1 MSFESLEL
9 DPILLQ
15 AVEELGFT
23 RPTTI
28 QTQVIPVAMEGR
40 DVMASAPTG
49 TGKTAAFLLPMMQH
63 MIDFPRR
70 RPGPARA
77 LILTPT
83 RELALQITEQAEALA
98 SYTHLKVASIIG
110 GVAEEKQLPALE
122 KTVDIIIAT
131 PGRLMQ
137 YIEDERFDSR
147 DIEILVLDEADRM
160 LDMGFIGDVDRIAAE
175 ARWRKQTMLFS
186 ATLEGAGL
194 RKFAEDLLKDPAEL
208 FAEPPRSERKK
219 IQQLVYFAD
228 TAEHKFQLLK
238 HLLQQE
244 DVTRSI
250 IFVKTRERLA
260 ELVSQ
265 LQASGIDCAWL
276 RGEMEQEKRIEALNK
291 FRSDRVKI
299 LVATDV
305 ASRGIDL
312 PDVSHVFNYDM
323 PRSADTY
330 IHRIG
335 RTGRAGKKGCAINLI
350 EAHDVGMMERVE
362 RYTEE
367 KMMRRVVDSLR
378 PQHKV
383 SKPAG
388 KRKDKKEDDKKDEKK
403 PKEKIRHRVT
413 KNKGKP
419 DWAKKQAQKAAE
431 AEKKATPAK

>member
-9 DPILLQ
+9 DPVLLQ
-15 AVEELGFT
+15 AVEELGFK
-23 RPTTI
+23 RPTPI
-28 QTQVIPVAMEGR
+28 QSQVIPVAMEGR

-49 TGKTAAFLLPMMQH
+49 TGKTAAFLLPIMQH

-98 SYTHLKVASIIG
+98 AYTHMKVASIIG

-194 RKFAEDLLKDPAEL
+194 KKFAEDLLKDPAEL
-208 FAEPPRSERKK
+208 YAEPPRSERKK

-228 TAEHKFQLLK
+228 TAEHKFNLLK
-238 HLLQQE
+238 YLLQQE

-265 LQASGIDCAWL
+265 LQANGIDCAWL
-276 RGEMEQEKRIEALNK
+276 RGEMEQEKRIEALNR

-362 RYTEE
+362 RYAEE
-367 KMMRRVVDSLR
+367 KMMRRVVDSMR
-378 PQHKV
+378 PQHKI

-388 KRKDKKEDDKKDEKK
+388 KRKEKKEDEKKDEKK
-403 PKEKIRHRVT
+403 PKEKIRHRVS

-419 DWAKKQAQKAAE
+419 DWAKKHAEKAAKAAE
-431 AEKKATPAK
+431 KPESK